1 MSNWDLIVIPLT
13 QWFCLKAI
21 LFDFPHDAGAFV
33 HRNINIVA
41 TYGRPGRIGNGS
53 MARILY
59 IIPVDALASSCLRL
73 E

>member
-1 MSNWDLIVIPLT
+1 MSNWDHIVIPLT

-21 LFDFPHDAGAFV
+21 LFDLLHDAGTFV

-41 TYGRPGRIGNGS
+41 IYGRLGNIGNGS
-53 MARILY
+53 MARTLY